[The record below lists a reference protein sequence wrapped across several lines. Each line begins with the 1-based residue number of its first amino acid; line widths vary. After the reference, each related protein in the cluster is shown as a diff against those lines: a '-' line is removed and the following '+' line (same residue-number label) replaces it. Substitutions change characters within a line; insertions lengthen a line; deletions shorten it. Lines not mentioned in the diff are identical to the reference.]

1 MELLLDQVPPD
12 EGSKVV
18 VVPIQIDCG
27 PDTFTTGL
35 PITVRGADALETQPV
50 PVAVKVNV
58 AVPADTAVMTPERLI
73 CAMALLLLTQVP
85 PEVGVMVVLVPIQI
99 VEGPVKLMV
108 GLALMVTGVVAS
120 DKH

>member
-27 PDTFTTGL
+27 PDTFTIGL
-35 PITVRGADALETQPV
+35 PITVRGADALERQPV

-58 AVPADTAVMTPERLI
+58 AVPADTAVITPERLI
-73 CAMALLLLTQVP
+73 CAMALLLLIQVP
-85 PEVGVMVVLVPIQI
+85 PDVGEMVVLVPIQI
-99 VEGPVKLMV
+99 VEGPVKLMI
-108 GLALMVTGVVAS
+108 GLALMVTDVVAS